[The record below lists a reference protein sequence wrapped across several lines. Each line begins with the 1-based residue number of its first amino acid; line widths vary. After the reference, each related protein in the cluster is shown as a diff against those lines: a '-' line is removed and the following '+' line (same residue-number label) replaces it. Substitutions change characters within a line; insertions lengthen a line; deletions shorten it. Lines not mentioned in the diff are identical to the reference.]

1 MANKNLRE
9 VFLMISENIEL
20 GDFNIEDIP
29 NVELPENFNDDF
41 HKNWLTE
48 DAAKN
53 NPSLMGHFKGKYL
66 SSSDLKIKNVLKAA
80 GFTEEQFT
88 EFKSSVDNDSLKL
101 IDLAFDKIKSIKSDE
116 KPAKDDKALEKL
128 TLESGKAIDD
138 LQLKL
143 ENSNKVM
150 SEAVATKDLEWR
162 RKFVNVKMD
171 SILGSKQFSDG
182 IGRED
187 ALYLIK
193 RKIEDSNYQLNLDDN
208 LDFKIYDKANPDTLA
223 IKDGKPVTITDV
235 LDEYSQ
241 PYTQKNNQGT
251 SKPEKREVSVE
262 TEKKISDEEG
272 RYIVGHPNYG
282 K

>member
-1 MANKNLRE
+1 
-9 VFLMISENIEL
+9 MISENIEL